1 MKADKVTWTVQNC
14 CNEFFFVMNFDGA
27 PALVWRE
34 TEERDAAD
42 RIVELMTGSDVEDME
57 ETSVFENMLDDC
69 DFAELAAGWE
79 KYPVIAD
86 ENGLKFEAAKESK
99 SAKYALT
106 LAQFMLDADTAVENC
121 EVASE
126 VVDLISDMSK
136 EVDLSDYNPRE
147 LFKTCVSR
155 MLEVSELSTRDLE
168 SAVYSLGRDLEIF
181 DGLNVEFYDE
191 DGNEVAS
198 EEDADVMEV
207 DVDCSEWCKENKD
220 MTNDVVSIFH
230 DSSREIC
237 RYDQDHYFVSVGL
250 KRVK

>member
-14 CNEFFFVMNFDGA
+14 CNEFLFVMNFDGA

-57 ETSVFENMLDDC
+57 ETSVFENMLEER
-69 DFAELAAGWE
+69 DFEELAAGWE
-79 KYPVIAD
+79 KFPVIAD
-86 ENGLKFEAAKESK
+86 ENGLKFAVAQESK

-106 LAQFMLDADTAVENC
+106 LAQFMLDCDTAVENC

-136 EVDLSDYNPRE
+136 EVDLSDYQPRE

-168 SAVYSLGRDLEIF
+168 SAVYSIGRDLEIF
-181 DGLNVEFYDE
+181 DRIWIDFYDE
-191 DGNEVAS
+191 DGNEVSA
-198 EEDADVMEV
+198 EEDADVMDV
-207 DVDCSEWCKENKD
+207 NVDCSEWCSKNKD
-220 MTNDVVSIFH
+220 MMDDVVDIFR
-230 DSSREIC
+230 DSNWEVD
-237 RYDQDHYFVSVGL
+237 RYDAEHKSVSVGF